1 MKKSA
6 LVILA
11 ILSIV
16 QFSYANKAGETPV
29 VKNTETTAN
38 ATETIVNG
46 TVVDA
51 NSNEALSGVLI
62 QFENTNA
69 YSDLSGNFEV
79 KGLKPG
85 VYNVKAKYISY
96 DEVVMEK
103 VEVKTGPD
111 NKLEI
116 RLLSGK

>member
-16 QFSYANKAGETPV
+16 QFSYANKAGETPAA
-29 VKNTETTAN
+29 KNTES
-38 ATETIVNG
+38 ATETVVNG

-51 NSNEALSGVLI
+51 TSNEALSGVLI

-96 DEVVMEK
+96 EEAVMEK
-103 VEVKTGPD
+103 VEVKMGLD
-111 NKLEI
+111 NKLQI
-116 RLLSGK
+116 KLLSGK